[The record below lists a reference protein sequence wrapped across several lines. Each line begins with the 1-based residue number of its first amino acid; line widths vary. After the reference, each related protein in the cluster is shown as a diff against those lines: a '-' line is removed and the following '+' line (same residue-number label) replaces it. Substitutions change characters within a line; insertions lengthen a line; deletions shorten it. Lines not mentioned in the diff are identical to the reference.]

1 MIRYAYMVGDDLYDT
16 TADPEDDPSFYYNHS
31 CDPNT
36 WYANPRCMV
45 ALRDIQPGEHVTYDY
60 ACTETEGS
68 MHAGLRCRCG
78 AACCRGTLNFT
89 EWRSHDW
96 QRRFAGHC
104 SAYIERKMAES
115 GWYDPRVVTRYKG
128 RGADAFKGLFALASI
143 RRGEPLLVFAG
154 KLVGLD
160 YLLGSD
166 ERVRELSLRVNDNLW
181 QVPDPTR
188 GPETPDFINH
198 SCDPNC
204 GLEDSVTVV
213 ALRNIAPG
221 EELSIDYGST
231 NAGVVRTSSD
241 NFSCHCGASI
251 CRGVVTCDDWRLPEL
266 RQRLW
271 PFFPPFI
278 KRLIVRES
286 EKSDLKRSESDE
298 SCESIEG
305 DELAFTTKMKPRAPP
320 PKRKTARKAASD
332 KGKGKAA
339 QPAARPEP
347 RKKRAAAPVE
357 RDLWSDKESTIFAA
371 AKWFLKE
378 ELEPLKGK
386 QGTQYWAR
394 LLAHIKESNP
404 GWIRGVNA
412 LQKQWRNLIVL
423 WREYKKADEGS
434 GNGSVEKPPWYSY
447 VDLHNQDTAAAAP
460 HAVDGGGANNVNVPA
475 GMEVPQSSQPGTSTP
490 CFTAPP
496 PTTPATPRRARVH
509 ETATMQAAMLVSA
522 TIKDC
527 HGDAMNRIE
536 GLVRQWMAQDLR
548 LARERMTESAPPDVH
563 RTPHEF
569 SPPPPRGESAPAP
582 ETARTRVDEGDGDT
596 AMSADEDVEVWVRG
610 ADD

>member
-1 MIRYAYMVGDDLYDT
+1 MGLHSHIVVQEHELYGFQCRGLFAHSFIAQGEVVCDWDEGEIRGYHASDLSAEPDKEKRETMIRYAYMVGDDLYDT

-96 QRRFAGHC
+96 QRRFAGHF

-305 DELAFTTKMKPRAPP
+305 DELAFTTKMKSGGMTVGGVVKEI
-320 PKRKTARKAASD
+320 PKPTS
-332 KGKGKAA
+332 
-339 QPAARPEP
+339 
-347 RKKRAAAPVE
+347 
-357 RDLWSDKESTIFAA
+357 
-371 AKWFLKE
+371 
-378 ELEPLKGK
+378 
-386 QGTQYWAR
+386 
-394 LLAHIKESNP
+394 
-404 GWIRGVNA
+404 
-412 LQKQWRNLIVL
+412 
-423 WREYKKADEGS
+423 
-434 GNGSVEKPPWYSY
+434 
-447 VDLHNQDTAAAAP
+447 P
-460 HAVDGGGANNVNVPA
+460 H
-475 GMEVPQSSQPGTSTP
+475 
-490 CFTAPP
+490 
-496 PTTPATPRRARVH
+496 
-509 ETATMQAAMLVSA
+509 
-522 TIKDC
+522 
-527 HGDAMNRIE
+527 
-536 GLVRQWMAQDLR
+536 
-548 LARERMTESAPPDVH
+548 
-563 RTPHEF
+563 
-569 SPPPPRGESAPAP
+569 
-582 ETARTRVDEGDGDT
+582 
-596 AMSADEDVEVWVRG
+596 
-610 ADD
+610 